1 MPVYL
6 DRVDTKSTQLKS
18 NFTKDADRA
27 FDDFCKKFLNST
39 NGFFIAPEFKQ
50 TELKHVQLSQPFHT
64 SHQSSIQTFLN
75 AKPVQKESRTLNAN
89 TQRIKEVTLLDFE
102 KKPHPK
108 PSLSP
113 TTNLLKQQ
121 RIEVNTT
128 RDILRE
134 KLVKS
139 MGKFQSQ
146 NSISSKQSECPPSL
160 DILTK
165 NLDDK
170 LLQDIM
176 YLKQDSNVLTKN
188 RSEVKLNEPYM
199 YYKSNNATSPSI
211 VSTKK
216 YEINEIT
223 DIFNNPQAE
232 FVVGPILG
240 QNELKEEETKK
251 QAKNLNASY
260 FGSLSIHD
268 FKSKLKTLDRL
279 NQIYLKN
286 KDYEKSNLQFRSQN
300 ALNKVLNNSSLNLNV
315 TYRNKKI
322 IDSKKMT
329 FEEFK
334 NQKAKNLNN
343 SNIVLNTDFGHFL
356 NDYLTPEQENKSL
369 LKTNRNLNVRIFM
382 LFLR

>member
-6 DRVDTKSTQLKS
+6 NRVDTKSSQVKS

-50 TELKHVQLSQPFHT
+50 TELKPIQNSHQFNT
-64 SHQSSIQTFLN
+64 SHQSSIQTFSN
-75 AKPVQKESRTLNAN
+75 TKPVQKESRTLNVN

-102 KKPHPK
+102 KKTHQK
-108 PSLSP
+108 SSVSP

-146 NSISSKQSECPPSL
+146 SSINSKQSVCPSL

-165 NLDDK
+165 KLDDK
-170 LLQDIM
+170 LLQDIL
-176 YLKQDSNVLTKN
+176 YLKPESNGLTKN

-199 YYKSNNATSPSI
+199 YYKSNNATSPNI
-211 VSTKK
+211 VSAKK
-216 YEINEIT
+216 FEINEIT
-223 DIFNNPQAE
+223 DIFNNPKAE

-240 QNELKEEETKK
+240 QNELNEQETKK
-251 QAKNLNASY
+251 NAKNLNTSY

-286 KDYEKSNLQFRSQN
+286 KDYEKINLQFRSQN
-300 ALNKVLNNSSLNLNV
+300 ALNKVLHNSSLNLNV
-315 TYRNKKI
+315 TYRNKKM

-334 NQKAKNLNN
+334 NQKDKNLNN
-343 SNIVLNTDFGHFL
+343 SNIILNTDFNHFL
-356 NDYLTPEQENKSL
+356 NDYLTPEQNKSF
-369 LKTNRNLNVRIFM
+369 LKTNKNLNVSIFI
-382 LFLR
+382 FF